1 MKRRVAVTGL
11 GVISPV
17 GNDVTSFWTSLKE
30 GRSGA
35 GPITRFDASRTDAK
49 IAAEVKNFD
58 PTLYMDKKEARKM
71 ADFTQ
76 FAVAA
81 AVQAWRDAGLGE
93 GFPSPAREG
102 DAATGDAAT
111 GDAATGDAPAAAG
124 PSASANPYS
133 AERIATVMGI
143 GIGGIE
149 VMMGS
154 HKKMLESGPSRMP
167 PMTVPQMISNEGTAN
182 IAMRLG
188 ILGPAYTAVTA
199 CSSGTD
205 AIGQALD
212 LIRSGR
218 CDAVIAGGAEATI
231 TEFAIGAFCRL
242 QALSTAFN
250 DRPEQASRPFDKDR
264 EGFLMG
270 EGAAVLILEDYDMAV
285 ARGARIYAELA
296 GYGASCDAY
305 HLTSPDPSGKGGV
318 RAIALALADAEM
330 RPEGIAYYNAHGTS
344 TQINDSAETLMIK
357 HAFGEHAKKLAI
369 SSTKSMTGHMLGAA
383 GAIEAL
389 VCVKAI
395 EEGFAPPTINLD
407 NPDLEAGCDLDY
419 VPKVGRKMRI
429 DAAASASLG
438 FGGHNGV
445 VIFRRPV

>member
-11 GVISPV
+11 GVISPI
-17 GNDVTSFWTSLKE
+17 GNDVASFWTSLKD

-49 IAAEVKNFD
+49 IAAEVKGFD
-58 PTLYMDKKEARKM
+58 PSLYMEKKDARKM

-93 GFPSPAREG
+93 GYAPQGDGSAPTKSPYKPERV
-102 DAATGDAAT
+102 AT
-111 GDAATGDAPAAAG
+111 
-124 PSASANPYS
+124 
-133 AERIATVMGI
+133 ILGI

-149 VMMGS
+149 VMMES
-154 HKKMLESGPSRMP
+154 HKKMLEAGPGRML
-167 PMTVPQMISNEGTAN
+167 PMTVPLMISNEGPAN

-199 CSSGTD
+199 CTSGTD

-218 CDAVIAGGAEATI
+218 SDMVIAGGAEATI
-231 TEFAIGAFCRL
+231 TEFAVGAFCRL
-242 QALSTAFN
+242 QALSTAYN
-250 DRPEQASRPFDKDR
+250 DKPELASRPFDKDR
-264 EGFLMG
+264 DGFLMG
-270 EGAAVLILEDYDMAV
+270 EGAAVLILEDWDKAV

-296 GYGASCDAY
+296 GYGATCDAY
-305 HLTSPDPSGKGGV
+305 HLTSPDPEGSGGA
-318 RAIALALADAEM
+318 RAIALALEDADM
-330 RPEGIAYYNAHGTS
+330 KPEQIVYYNAHGTS
-344 TQINDSAETLMIK
+344 TQVNDPTETLMVK
-357 HAFGEHAKKLAI
+357 RAFGEHAKRLAI

-383 GAIEAL
+383 GAIEAV

-395 EEGFAPPTINLD
+395 EDGFMPPTINLD
-407 NPDLEAGCDLDY
+407 TPDLEAGCDLDY
-419 VPKVGRKMRI
+419 LPKVGRKA
-429 DAAASASLG
+429 DVKAAASASLG
-438 FGGHNGV
+438 FGGHNGI
-445 VIFRRPV
+445 VIFRKPQ

>member
-1 MKRRVAVTGL
+1 VRIQQEEEPMERRVAVTGL

-17 GNDVTSFWTSLKE
+17 GNDVASFWTSLTE

-49 IAAEVKNFD
+49 IAAEVKGFD
-58 PTLYMDKKEARKM
+58 PSPYMDKKEARKM
-71 ADFTQ
+71 ADFSQ

-81 AVQAWRDAGLGE
+81 AVQAWRDSGLGD
-93 GFPSPAREG
+93 GFL
-102 DAATGDAAT
+102 
-111 GDAATGDAPAAAG
+111 PAADGSVPKLAYR
-124 PSASANPYS
+124 P
-133 AERIATVMGI
+133 ERVATVMGI

-149 VMMGS
+149 IMMAS
-154 HKKMLESGPSRMP
+154 HSKMLESGPGRMP

-182 IAMRLG
+182 ISMRLG
-188 ILGPAYTAVTA
+188 LLGPAYTAVTA

-218 CDAVIAGGAEATI
+218 CDAVVAGGAEATI
-231 TEFAIGAFCRL
+231 TEFAVGAFCRL
-242 QALSTAFN
+242 QALSTAYN
-250 DRPEQASRPFDKDR
+250 DRPELASRPFDKARD
-264 EGFLMG
+264 GFLMG
-270 EGAAVLILEDYDMAV
+270 EGAAVLILEDWDKAV

-296 GYGASCDAY
+296 GYGATCDSY
-305 HLTSPDPSGKGGV
+305 HLTSPDPEGKGGA
-318 RAIALALADAEM
+318 RAIALALEDAGM
-330 RPEGIAYYNAHGTS
+330 RPDEIDYYNAHGTS
-344 TQINDSAETLMIK
+344 TQINDPTETLMIK
-357 HAFGEHAKKLAI
+357 HAFGDHARKLAI

-395 EEGFAPPTINLD
+395 VEGFVPPTINLD
-407 NPDLEAGCDLDY
+407 DPDIEAGCDLDY
-419 VPKVGRKMRI
+419 VPKVGRKMKV

-438 FGGHNGV
+438 FGGHNGIV
-445 VIFRRPV
+445 VFRRPR

>member
-30 GRSGA
+30 GRSGM
-35 GPITRFDASRTDAK
+35 GTITRFDASRTDAK
-49 IAAEVKNFD
+49 IAAEVKGFD
-58 PTLYMDKKEARKM
+58 PSLYMDKKDARKM

-76 FAVAA
+76 FGVAA

-93 GFPSPAREG
+93 GYVAAEG
-102 DAATGDAAT
+102 S
-111 GDAATGDAPAAAG
+111 AP
-124 PSASANPYS
+124 PELPYP
-133 AERIATVMGI
+133 AERVGTLMGI

-149 VMMGS
+149 VMMES
-154 HKKMLESGPSRMP
+154 HKKMLESGPGRML
-167 PMTVPQMISNEGTAN
+167 PMTVPLMISNEGTAN

-188 ILGPAYTAVTA
+188 LLGPAYTAVTA
-199 CSSGTD
+199 CTSSTD
-205 AIGQALD
+205 AIGQAMD

-218 CDAVIAGGAEATI
+218 LDMVVAGGAEASI
-231 TEFAIGAFCRL
+231 TEFAVGAFCRL

-250 DRPEQASRPFDKDR
+250 DRPEKASRPFDKARD
-264 EGFLMG
+264 GFVMG
-270 EGAAVLILEDYDMAV
+270 EGAAVMVLEDYDKAV

-305 HLTSPDPSGKGGV
+305 HLTSPDPSGKGGA
-318 RAIALALADAEM
+318 RAIALALEDAGL
-330 RPEGIAYYNAHGTS
+330 RPEDIDYYNAHGTS
-344 TQINDSAETLMIK
+344 TQINDPTETLMVK
-357 HAFGEHAKKLAI
+357 HAFGEHARKLAI

-389 VCVKAI
+389 ACIKAI
-395 EEGFAPPTINLD
+395 EEGFVPPTINLD
-407 NPDLEAGCDLDY
+407 DPDLEAGCDLDY
-419 VPKVGRKMRI
+419 VPNVGRAMRV
-429 DAAASASLG
+429 DATASASLG

-445 VIFRRPV
+445 VIFRRPR

>member
-17 GNDVTSFWTSLKE
+17 GNDLASFWTSMME

-35 GPITRFDASRTDAK
+35 GPITRFDASNTEAK
-49 IAAEVKNFD
+49 IAAEVKGFD
-58 PTLYMDKKEARKM
+58 PSLYMEKKDARKM

-93 GFPSPAREG
+93 GYVPQGEGTDAQPTKSPY
-102 DAATGDAAT
+102 
-111 GDAATGDAPAAAG
+111 P
-124 PSASANPYS
+124 
-133 AERIATVMGI
+133 AERVATIMGI

-149 VMMGS
+149 VILAS
-154 HKKMLESGPSRMP
+154 HKKMLESGPGRMA
-167 PMTVPQMISNEGTAN
+167 PMTVPLMISNEGPAN

-199 CSSGTD
+199 CTSGTD
-205 AIGQALD
+205 AVGQALD

-218 CDAVIAGGAEATI
+218 SDMVIAGGAEATI

-242 QALSTAFN
+242 QALSTAYN
-250 DRPEQASRPFDKDR
+250 DKPELASRPFDKDR
-264 EGFLMG
+264 DGFLMG
-270 EGAAVLILEDYDMAV
+270 EGAAALILEDWDKAV

-296 GYGASCDAY
+296 GYGATCDAY
-305 HLTSPDPSGKGGV
+305 HLTSPDPEGTGGA
-318 RAIALALADAEM
+318 RAIALALEDADM
-330 RPEGIAYYNAHGTS
+330 RPDEIVYYNAHGTS
-344 TQINDSAETLMIK
+344 TQVNDPTETHMVK
-357 HAFGEHAKKLAI
+357 KAFGEHAKRLAI

-383 GAIEAL
+383 GAIEAV

-395 EEGFAPPTINLD
+395 HEGFMPPTINLD
-407 NPDLEAGCDLDY
+407 KPDLEAGCDLDY
-419 VPKVGRKMRI
+419 LPKVGRRGAVG
-429 DAAASASLG
+429 AAASASLG

-445 VIFRRPV
+445 VIFRKPR